1 MPTRDIRTTLTV
13 DGDKKFAKAMKD
25 AAQEMRV
32 LKSELGEIS
41 AEFKETND
49 AQTYFAKRGDVLKR
63 EIAKQEETINLLNEA
78 LKDSIDT
85 YGKASREANGYRIQL
100 NNAQAKMH
108 DLRRASQQADK
119 EMEEFGRD
127 SKKVGRQIA
136 DGIGDGVEE
145 AADGMDG
152 MFSRISDGLESL
164 KGMAGVQIG
173 VQVASFVVDA
183 AQALGSFVADN
194 ADLNRQMSFAKYNVE
209 KAGFNWEEINKLAIR
224 ATAVTGDYET
234 ALEGISHLAQ
244 VGFKDADLVQVAVD
258 ALTGVSIMTGNALTF
273 ESLSESFRESIK
285 TKAPTGAYAEAIEA
299 VMGEAAVD
307 EITKAFEGAKTP
319 EDLIH
324 IALGYL
330 TEGGAQ
336 TAREE
341 WETKNAEFIS
351 YQEKQIELSTKW
363 AELATELTPIVTAF
377 TDGMVTVVDA
387 VIEWVKDAKEA
398 IEWFNT
404 EFNEKIQPVITG
416 AAEETAEG
424 ANLANDLVEQ
434 KNKQEAIKAAGG
446 ELAGLIYEGAEE
458 KLAEELGSFE
468 DIFGR
473 GYDANM
479 EIVQKYDLTAP
490 GVAEIVD
497 QIEALTEVMQT
508 DTAEAEILRN
518 TIALGFTGAN
528 IVSEGKEAFVEQN
541 PGVAAFFGGF
551 GKGLG
556 SFWSGMEFWVN
567 PSKKLDEWFGTKTK
581 AEEAKIIA
589 QSVAELYEMV
599 GTSDDWQNRSRADTL
614 AMFEG
619 YDLTNTDVLLLK
631 NAVEEWYSIFGDGTE
646 TAMENAA
653 TTAETG
659 GENFGL
665 SFGNGILKAQPQ
677 VMRNLAM
684 MLGGINSV
692 LNQPAGV
699 PSYSVFSG
707 AGGGNPNQTAS
718 NRGMAVLEIDGHT
731 AGRLLYGGV
740 SEEGARR
747 TRTMIT
753 VG

>member
-1 MPTRDIRTTLTV
+1 MPTREIRTTLAI
-13 DGDKKFAKAMKD
+13 DGDKKFAQAMKD

-32 LKSELGEIS
+32 LQTELGAIS

-49 AQTYFAKRGDVLKR
+49 AQKYFAQRGDVLKR
-63 EIAKQEETINLLNEA
+63 ELAQQEEIVNALNGA
-78 LKDSIDT
+78 LKDSVEK
-85 YGKASREANGYRIQL
+85 YGAASREANGYRIQL

-152 MFSRISDGLESL
+152 MFARISDGLESL

-209 KAGFNWEEINKLAIR
+209 KAGFNWEEINQLAIR

-341 WETKNAEFIS
+341 WETKNAEFLS
-351 YQEKQIELSTKW
+351 YQEKQTELSTKW
-363 AELATELTPIVTAF
+363 AELSTELTPIVTAF
-377 TDGMVTVVDA
+377 TDGMISVVDA

-398 IEWFNT
+398 IEWFST

-416 AAEETAEG
+416 AVEETAEG
-424 ANLANDLVEQ
+424 ANLANDIVEQ
-434 KNKQEAIKAAGG
+434 KNEQEAIKAAGG

-458 KLAEELGSFE
+458 KLTKELGSME

-473 GYDANM
+473 GYDENM
-479 EIVQKYDLTAP
+479 EIVKKYDLTAP
-490 GVAEIVD
+490 GVAEIVE
-497 QIEALTEVMQT
+497 QIEELTEVMQT
-508 DTAEAEILRN
+508 ETAEGKLLRD
-518 TIALGFTGAN
+518 TLTVAAIGAN
-528 IVSEGKEAFVEQN
+528 IANEIKETITGEEIEHGGGA
-541 PGVAAFFGGF
+541 GRSFG
-551 GKGLG
+551 
-556 SFWSGMEFWVN
+556 ET
-567 PSKKLDEWFGTKTK
+567 E
-581 AEEAKIIA
+581 IIA
-589 QSVAELYEMV
+589 KSVADLYEIV

-631 NAVEEWYSIFGDGTE
+631 NAVEEWYDFFGDTTD
-646 TAMENAA
+646 TALENAA

-659 GENFGL
+659 GENFGIA
-665 SFGNGILKAQPQ
+665 FGNGILKAQPHI
-677 VMRNLAM
+677 LASLGAIIASATS
-684 MLGGINSV
+684 MLGMGVSTGSGYGS
-692 LNQPAGV
+692 AG
-699 PSYSVFSG
+699 F
-707 AGGGNPNQTAS
+707 GGGATNAAAA

>member
-1 MPTRDIRTTLTV
+1 MPTREIRTTLAI
-13 DGDKKFAKAMKD
+13 DGEKKFAQAMKD

-32 LKSELGEIS
+32 LQTELGAIS

-49 AQTYFAKRGDVLKR
+49 AQKYFAQRGDVLKR
-63 EIAKQEETINLLNEA
+63 ELAQQEEIVNALNGA
-78 LKDSIDT
+78 LKESIDK
-85 YGKASREANGYRIQL
+85 YGAASREANGYRIQL

-145 AADGMDG
+145 AADEMDD
-152 MFSRISDGLESL
+152 MVQSIADSLESL
-164 KGMAGVQIG
+164 KGMAGVSIAG
-173 VQVASFVVDA
+173 QVGEFVVNA
-183 AQALGSFVADN
+183 AQSLSSFVADN

-341 WETKNAEFIS
+341 WETKNAEFLS
-351 YQEKQIELSTKW
+351 YQEKQTELSTKW
-363 AELATELTPIVTAF
+363 AELSTELTPIVTAF
-377 TDGMVTVVDA
+377 TGGMISVVDA

-416 AAEETAEG
+416 AVEETAEG

-518 TIALGFTGAN
+518 TIALGLTGAN

-631 NAVEEWYSIFGDGTE
+631 NAVEEWYDFFGDTTD
-646 TAMENAA
+646 TALENAA

-659 GENFGL
+659 GENFGIA
-665 SFGNGILKAQPQ
+665 FGNGILKAQPHI
-677 VMRNLAM
+677 LASLGAIIASATS
-684 MLGGINSV
+684 MLGM
-692 LNQPAGV
+692 GV
-699 PSYSVFSG
+699 ST
-707 AGGGNPNQTAS
+707 GGGYGSAGFGGGATNAAAA